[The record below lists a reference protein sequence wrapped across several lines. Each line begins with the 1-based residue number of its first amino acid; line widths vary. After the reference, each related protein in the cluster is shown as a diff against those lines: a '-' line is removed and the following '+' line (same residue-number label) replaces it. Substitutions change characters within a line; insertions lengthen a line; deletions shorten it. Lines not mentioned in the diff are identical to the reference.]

1 MLILGCPFV
10 ENCLAAA
17 RREVKIPD
25 IAGYRTLKCDFHTH
39 TVFSDGRVWPTV
51 QVEEAWREGLDAIAI
66 TDHIEYKP
74 HKQDVR
80 PNNESGY
87 EIARA
92 AGNEKG
98 LIIIRVPKL
107 RGICRRGTATRYSSK
122 T

>member
-1 MLILGCPFV
+1 MKIAFRSNSLVSTLTILLMLILGCPFV

-80 PNNESGY
+80 PTT
-87 EIARA
+87 RA
-92 AGNEKG
+92 DM
-98 LIIIRVPKL
+98 KL
-107 RGICRRGTATRYSSK
+107 HVQPAMRRD
-122 T
+122 